1 LAACTPEVAYDP
13 VADAGDD
20 AVVGVGVLAQVDG
33 SASFDPDGSVDLYEW
48 TVLSAPEASTATLQ
62 VDGPRAGVTTDVEGS
77 WTLGLTV
84 VDDAGNRSLMD
95 VAVIH
100 AQSSGLAPTAR
111 LVAGGALGVGA
122 QTLLDAGSS
131 FDPEG
136 APLTYAFE
144 VVIAPSSATW
154 SLEQQA
160 DSPLATWVPDTEGF
174 YILGVTVD
182 DGTGPSTRADV
193 ELQVTTGVNRAP
205 LADCGSPQ
213 HVEVDETATLDGT
226 QSSDPDGDDLTW
238 AWVLTQ
244 APVDSESELDDPSS
258 ASPTLVPDLD
268 GVWYA
273 ELRVHD
279 GGLSSEVCQT
289 TVTAGDPP
297 GNNAPVADAG
307 ADALGQVDVAVTVD
321 SSGSY
326 DPDGDD
332 LTTSWTFVSTPTDS
346 SVTDGSLVASGSEA
360 SFTPDVAGFYVLQVE
375 VCDAEPLCATD
386 AVTVQVGNGGNQAPT
401 ADAGP
406 DQTPSFGDSVV
417 LDGRGSSDPE
427 NDPLTWSWTVL
438 TTPANSGLTDAD
450 ITDAD
455 QPLASVS
462 PDAEGAY
469 SFQLEVCDAGACD
482 IDSVVIDVGGS
493 GNTAP
498 IADAGNDASATV
510 GDTVAVDGSNSSD
523 PEGDPLTHRWV
534 FGSKPAASALVYTDI
549 VDRKTAKASFVPDV
563 AGTYVLRLTVDD
575 GALND
580 ADTVV
585 VTVTG
590 VANGAPT
597 ANAGADIEVSLGNTA
612 TLDGS
617 GSTDPDGDPLLYRW
631 VFNNLPSGSALTYT
645 DISDRKTAT
654 PSFTPDVE
662 GVFTLRL
669 KVDDGTDTD
678 TDTMTV
684 TATPSNTAPVADAGT
699 DVSGCTLDTV
709 TLDGSG
715 SSDADGD
722 SFTHRWVFNS
732 VPSGSALTYTDIS
745 DRKTATPS
753 FTPDVSGTY
762 VLRLKVDDGTDTHT
776 DTVRVEFD
784 QDDAVIVL
792 HLDETSGTTLAD
804 DASGLSVSADNGE
817 WVGAAFFGGLSF
829 DAERIT
835 VPDGTETDL
844 AKDFTVSWWMQAI
857 PGETAYQAILMKGSS
872 FTAYSLFRY
881 GDEGFYFYGIT
892 TANTVVSGF
901 YTGANHD
908 GDFHH
913 YALTMDAS
921 NVLTMYEDGASLG
934 TLSATAAIATNNDD
948 LTLGG
953 YPSSAFYELDG
964 TLDEVIVRDRALT
977 STEVANEAA
986 STTQF
991 CTGDSDTTAPSVSIT
1006 TSTATTDQAY
1016 AAVEGTTSDAS
1027 AVVSVSVDGVD
1038 ALSTSGNFDTWVA
1051 FVPLSSGS
1059 NSVTAEA
1066 EDFWG
1071 NTATSSSVSFTYDD
1085 DCYDDYTLF
1094 QAFDDDG
1101 DGTAWDYSP
1110 RLNDGTESGVDRVI
1124 GVYGNAAA
1132 FDGNSSI
1139 IVPDAGNLDL
1149 TGRFTLDFWY
1159 ASDATSDTEVIAY
1172 KGLVNTNYAVL
1183 VDGDDIYCAMVDGNG
1198 TQQLLTGEGFNDGDW
1213 HHVTCSWNLSTWR
1226 MFIDGAKEDDLAVT
1240 SAPAANTSDLVMG
1253 IEDTTSSFG
1262 YNGLLDGFRI
1272 QKGTSVAL
1280 NGANTLR
1287 NEGEVCQPSG
1297 NLASGATATASASAS
1312 TNYGASQVIDGLTDE
1327 DDYSDET
1334 YWLLPQATT
1343 GYVDIDLGDIY
1354 GVTMVRFA
1362 NTHHGP
1368 RYNRATEDYE
1378 ILVSPTG
1385 AFTGEETTF
1394 DSGSGTLETDLLFH
1408 QTDATTPAAGQYIRF
1423 TVDTY
1428 HSLGGGL
1435 NELEVY
1441 GL

>member
-1 LAACTPEVAYDP
+1 MAFNP

-20 AVVGVGVLAQVDG
+20 AVVGVGVLGEVDG
-33 SASFDPDGSVDLYEW
+33 SGSFDPDGSVDAWQW
-48 TVLSAPEASTATLQ
+48 TVLSAPEGSTATLQ
-62 VDGPRAGVTTDVEGS
+62 VDGARAGVTTDIVGS

-84 VDDAGNRSLMD
+84 TDDQGNPSLMD

-122 QTLLDAGSS
+122 QTLLDAGGS

-136 APLTYAFE
+136 APLTWAFE

-154 SLEQQA
+154 TLTQQA
-160 DSPLATWVPDTEGF
+160 DSPIATWVPDTEGF

-205 LADCGSPQ
+205 VADCGGPLQ
-213 HVEVDETATLDGT
+213 VEVDETATLDGT
-226 QSSDPDGDDLTW
+226 GSTDPDGDPLTW
-238 AWVLTQ
+238 AWALTQ
-244 APVDSESELDDPSS
+244 GPIDSESELDDPTS
-258 ASPTLVPDLD
+258 ATPALVPDLE

-273 ELRVHD
+273 ELRVQD
-279 GGLSSEVCQT
+279 GGLSSESCET

-297 GNNAPVADAG
+297 GNHAPVADAG
-307 ADALGQVDVAVTVD
+307 ADALGQVGTVVTVD
-321 SSGSY
+321 AGGSY

-332 LTTSWTFVSTPTDS
+332 LTTRWTFVSTPTDS
-346 SVTDGSLVASGSEA
+346 AVTDGSLVADGSRA
-360 SFTPDVAGFYVLQVE
+360 SFTADLAGFYVLQAE

-386 AVTVQVGNGGNQAPT
+386 AVTIQVGNGGNQAPS

-406 DQTPSFGDSVV
+406 DQVPSFGDAVT

-438 TTPANSGLTDAD
+438 SAPANSGLTDAD

-455 QPLASVS
+455 KPLAGVT

-469 SFQLEVCDAGACD
+469 SFRLEVCDATACD
-482 IDSVVIDVGGS
+482 TDAVVIDVGGS
-493 GNTAP
+493 TNTAP
-498 IADAGNDASATV
+498 IADAGNDANATV

-523 PEGDPLTHRWV
+523 PDGDALTFRWV
-534 FGSKPAASALVYTDI
+534 FGSKPAASALAYTDI
-549 VDRKTAKASFVPDV
+549 VDRKTANASFVPDV

-575 GALND
+575 GALNH

-590 VANGAPT
+590 VANGAPS
-597 ANAGADIEVSLGNTA
+597 ADAGADFEVSLGNTA

-631 VFNNLPSGSALTYT
+631 VFNSVPSGSARTYT

-662 GVFTLRL
+662 GIYTLRL

-678 TDTMTV
+678 TDTVSV

-699 DVSGCTLDTV
+699 DVSGCSLDTV

-722 SFTHRWVFNS
+722 AITYRWVFS
-732 VPSGSALTYTDIS
+732 SLPSGSGLTYTDIS
-745 DRKTATPS
+745 DRKTAAPS
-753 FTPDVSGTY
+753 FTPDVDGVYT
-762 VLRLKVDDGTDTHT
+762 LRLKVDDGADTDT
-776 DTVRVEFD
+776 DTVAVDFD
-784 QDDAVIVL
+784 LDDAVIVL

-835 VPDGTETDL
+835 VPDGNETDL
-844 AKDFTVSWWMQAI
+844 TNDFTVSWWMQAS

-892 TANTVVSGF
+892 SANTVVSGF
-901 YTGANHD
+901 FTGASHD
-908 GDFHH
+908 GSFHH
-913 YALTMDAS
+913 YALTMDTS
-921 NVLTMYEDGASLG
+921 NVLTLYEDGVSLG
-934 TLSATAAIATNNDD
+934 TLSTTGALATNNDD

-977 STEVANEAA
+977 SNEVAAEAA
-986 STTQF
+986 SSAQF

-1016 AAVEGTTSDAS
+1016 IAVEGTTSDAS

-1059 NSVTAEA
+1059 NSVDAEA

-1071 NTATSSSVSFTYDD
+1071 NTTTSTAVSFTYDD

-1094 QAFDDDG
+1094 LAFDDDG

-1110 RLNDGTESGVDRVI
+1110 RLNDGTESGVERVI
-1124 GVYGNAAA
+1124 GVYGNASA
-1132 FDGNSSI
+1132 FDGSSSI

-1159 ASDATSDTEVIAY
+1159 ASDATTDTEVIAY
-1172 KGLVNTNYAVL
+1172 KGLTNTNYAVL
-1183 VDGDDIYCAMVDGNG
+1183 LDGDDVYCILVDGTG
-1198 TQQLLTGEGFNDGDW
+1198 SEQILTGEGYNDGDW
-1213 HHVTCSWNLSTWR
+1213 HHVTCSWNLSNWR
-1226 MFIDGAKEDDLAVT
+1226 MFVDGSKEDDLGVT
-1240 SAPAANTSDLVMG
+1240 SAPAANTADLVLG
-1253 IEDTTSSFG
+1253 IEDTTSSYG

-1287 NEGEVCQPSG
+1287 NEGEVCLPSG
-1297 NLASGATATASASAS
+1297 NLGTGSTATASASAS
-1312 TNYGASQVIDGLTDE
+1312 VNYGASQIIDGLTDE

-1343 GYVDIDLGDIY
+1343 GYVELDLGDIY

-1378 ILVSPTG
+1378 ILVSATG
-1385 AFTGEETTF
+1385 AFAGEETTL
-1394 DSGSGTLETDLLFH
+1394 DSGTGTLETDRMFH
-1408 QTDATTPAAGQYIRF
+1408 QTDSATPAAGRYIRF
-1423 TVDTY
+1423 TVDSY